1 MKRIQLGNS
10 ELSVPVISLGCMV
23 MQQST
28 KEQANKVI
36 HNALD
41 HGIDFFDHA
50 DIYGK
55 GKSESVFADAI
66 NMSPAIREK
75 MIIQSKAGIR
85 NGFYDSSKE
94 YLISSVEESLKRLKT
109 DYLDVF
115 LIHRPDALMEPE
127 EVAEAF
133 SELEKSGKVR
143 HFGVSNFRPRQ
154 IELLKK
160 YVEQDLVANQLQL
173 SVTNSGMID
182 QGLYANTAFDQAKDL
197 DGGVIDYSQIN
208 NMTIQAWS
216 PLRYGFFGGFIMDR
230 DAYPKLN
237 KELDRLGEKYG
248 VARETIAIAWILRHP
263 ANIQTIIGTMTPK
276 RLSEMVKAADITL
289 TREEWYQLW
298 QSAGNKLL

>member
-36 HNALD
+36 HNTLD

-133 SELEKSGKVR
+133 SELEKAGKSG
-143 HFGVSNFRPRQ
+143 
-154 IELLKK
+154 I
-160 YVEQDLVANQLQL
+160 
-173 SVTNSGMID
+173 
-182 QGLYANTAFDQAKDL
+182 
-197 DGGVIDYSQIN
+197 
-208 NMTIQAWS
+208 
-216 PLRYGFFGGFIMDR
+216 
-230 DAYPKLN
+230 
-237 KELDRLGEKYG
+237 LG
-248 VARETIAIAWILRHP
+248 
-263 ANIQTIIGTMTPK
+263 
-276 RLSEMVKAADITL
+276 
-289 TREEWYQLW
+289 
-298 QSAGNKLL
+298 